1 LKIVPKPKIPVKLF
15 NGLFFIFLLSSF
27 GLKAQN
33 YPIYNGYFLN
43 PFSYNPAAAATER
56 IQANAAYRKQWIEIP
71 GSPTILNLS
80 VSTLLNERRAGIGF
94 RASSFNRG
102 FLSSSEVSLAYAYG
116 VPLDK
121 TSRLYFGLSGGF
133 LSNSLNTKDIASTDP
148 ALANVASSFTPSAS
162 FGMYYKN
169 TNGLNLGLVLPKL
182 ISNNSLDANF
192 TFSYFD
198 NVIVTASFSRW
209 DPNPKVIKKGQEKLF
224 VKKKKKTNLPLE
236 AFAIYRYSS
245 IGGLFEATAKYN
257 FNANIWLSGTYRQY
271 AGIIPGIGL
280 HTKDLSFGYFYET
293 GVGGDLPLKTHEI
306 MLSMQFGKEKKFR
319 DQKPAPPVSKIRT
332 NPVRVAAKKPTQK
345 IDTSANHQARF
356 KKEPPKTVAE
366 APKTNPTKPVVE
378 KPAVTT
384 PPANQPAST
393 NTVQPTKTPATT
405 PPVSAEVHAEERKQL
420 DQHLDDHTDGKHD
433 DTHEHPV
440 NQRHDF
446 VKKGNHHEELE
457 LATYVIAGAFQSRAN
472 AEHYVAKLKALGY
485 EADFG
490 HLSARNLWYVF
501 VAEETEIP
509 VARQERDELQKNKI
523 FKDVWLLTVQ
533 E

>member
-1 LKIVPKPKIPVKLF
+1 MAI
-15 NGLFFIFLLSSF
+15 LLSSF

-56 IQANAAYRKQWIEIP
+56 IQANAAYRRQWVEIP
-71 GSPTILNLS
+71 GAPTIINLS

-94 RASSFNRG
+94 KASSFNRG

-121 TSRLYFGLSGGF
+121 TSRLYFGISGGF
-133 LSNSLNTKDIASTDP
+133 LSNSINTKDISSTDP
-148 ALANVASSFTPSAS
+148 ALANVANSFTPSAS

-182 ISNNSLDANF
+182 ISNTNLDASF
-192 TFSYFD
+192 AFSYLD

-224 VKKKKKTNLPLE
+224 VKKKKKTNLPFE
-236 AFAIYRYSS
+236 AYAIYRYSS
-245 IGGLFEATAKYN
+245 IGGLFEATGKYN

-271 AGIIPGIGL
+271 AGIIPGIGV

-293 GVGGDLPLKTHEI
+293 GLGGDLPLKTHEI
-306 MLSMQFGKEKKFR
+306 MLSLQFGKEKKFR
-319 DQKPAPPVSKIRT
+319 DQKPAPPLSKIRT
-332 NPVRVAAKKPTQK
+332 NPVKVVAKKPTQK

-356 KKEPPKTVAE
+356 KKEPAKINTEPAKQTPTP
-366 APKTNPTKPVVE
+366 APAVTKPG
-378 KPAVTT
+378 TT
-384 PPANQPAST
+384 PPATSPATTTPST
-393 NTVQPTKTPATT
+393 TTPTATT

-420 DQHLDDHTDGKHD
+420 DQHLDEHTDGKHD

-446 VKKGNHHEELE
+446 VKKGTHHEELE
-457 LATYVIAGAFQSRAN
+457 VATYVIAGAFQSRAN

-485 EADFG
+485 QADFG

-509 VARQERDELQKNKI
+509 VAREERDTLQKNKI